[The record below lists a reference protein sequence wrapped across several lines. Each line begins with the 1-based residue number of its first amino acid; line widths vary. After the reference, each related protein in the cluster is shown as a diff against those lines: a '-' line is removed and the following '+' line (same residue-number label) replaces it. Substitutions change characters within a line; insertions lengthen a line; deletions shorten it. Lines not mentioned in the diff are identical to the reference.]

1 MIPRAFVWLAALTSA
16 ASALGAQRPTG
27 AVGAYVPPRTWPQ
40 EPRRFDL
47 LHQTMRL
54 RFDVPHRTLF
64 GEVTT
69 RLAITLAPTDTIR
82 LDAENLTIDR
92 ATDARGRTLRFTADT
107 SHVTVRLARRAAVG
121 DTVEFTLGYHGT
133 PERGLYFVPRRHVI
147 WSQGEATETRA
158 WIPTYDAPNDKTTWD
173 FFVSADTG
181 LKVLS
186 NGRLVDVTPTGGGRQ
201 AIWHW
206 AQDKAASTYLY
217 SVVVGPF
224 TVLRDQWRGI
234 PVDYWTYADTTDA
247 AWRAFG
253 ETPGMIEVYSQVLG
267 VPYPW
272 AKYDQSLIPD
282 FTYGGMENVS
292 ATTQTDLVLHGAG
305 GEPQGSGRGLAAHEL
320 AHQWF
325 GDLTTTAEWA
335 DVWLNEGL
343 TTYMESVHTEKT
355 RGWDDAA
362 LEWGGQ
368 QQAAMGADQNVER
381 PLVWG
386 VYEGTDPIQLFFSGH
401 VYPKGAQV
409 AHQLRRLLGDATFW
423 AGMHRFLVDNAYR
436 PVTTADYAV
445 AMEQTCRCE
454 LDWFFDQWAYGIGYP
469 RVRFSRHWDEG
480 SKTLHL
486 TVEQTQVVD
495 ATHPLFR
502 FPVTVRVIARDS
514 VVRHEI
520 MVSKANEMF
529 AIPLP
534 SEPVSFRF
542 DEGGW
547 LLGTVTGDQ
556 SALDLAQMARHDLDV
571 RGREWA
577 LRQLASVRDSTAAAA
592 RRFLV
597 LNEPRAELR
606 QAALEQM
613 AGDSNA
619 AARAVAASA
628 LRDPDGT
635 VRATALGTLRA
646 LDGTTA
652 ATAAST
658 LYATDPSDAVRQAA
672 LAIVAQAKG
681 KDALDL
687 LLGAAVDQP
696 LGIRLTAFHFL
707 GQLRDPRGLDVLER
721 MTGNTEDRNVRTQ
734 ALSAIAAS
742 GDSARATALALRLI
756 GDYDPLFASA
766 AVRVVARVGGAG
778 GRAKLAQAMRAEQ
791 RVSVRLAMQQVLAAR

>member
-1 MIPRAFVWLAALTSA
+1 MTATRFFALLTLAATPLS
-16 ASALGAQRPTG
+16 AQRPSG
-27 AVGAYVPPRTWPQ
+27 QVGAYVAPRAWPQ

-69 RLAITLAPTDTIR
+69 RLAITLAPTDSIR

-92 ATDARGRTLRFTADT
+92 ATDARGRSLKFTADT
-107 SHVTVRLARRAAVG
+107 SHVTVRLARRATVG
-121 DTVEFTLGYHGT
+121 DTVEFTLTYHGT
-133 PERGLYFVPRRHVI
+133 PERGLYFVPRRNVI

-173 FFVSADTG
+173 FYVSADSG
-181 LKVLS
+181 LKVLA

-201 AIWHW
+201 RIWHW
-206 AQDKAASTYLY
+206 AQDEAASTYLY

-224 TVLRDQWRGI
+224 TVLKDQWRGI
-234 PVDYWTYADTTDA
+234 PVEYWTYPDTTDA

-305 GEPQGSGRGLAAHEL
+305 SEPQNSGRGLAAHEL

-325 GDLTTTAEWA
+325 GDLTTTADWA

-362 LEWGGQ
+362 LEWNDQ
-368 QQAAMGADQNVER
+368 QQGAMGADQNVER

-386 VYEGTDPIQLFFSGH
+386 AYEGTDPIQLFFSGH
-401 VYPKGAQV
+401 VYPKGAQL
-409 AHQLRRLLGDATFW
+409 AHQLRRLLGDSVFW
-423 AGMHRFLVDNAYR
+423 AGMRRFLVDNAHR

-445 AMEQTCRCE
+445 AMERTCHCD

-469 RVRFSRHWDEG
+469 KVHFSRHWVPWAK
-480 SKTLHL
+480 SLHL
-486 TVEQTQVVD
+486 MVEQTQQID
-495 ATHPLFR
+495 STHPLFR
-502 FPVTVRVIARDS
+502 FPVTIRVITRDS
-514 VVRHEI
+514 VVRQEI
-520 MVSKANEMF
+520 MVSKASELF
-529 AIPLP
+529 AIVLP
-534 SEPVSFRF
+534 SEPLSFRF

-556 SALDLAQMARHDLDV
+556 GSAELAQMAIHDLDV
-571 RGREWA
+571 RGRQWA
-577 LRQLASVRDSTAAAA
+577 LSQLAAVRDSTAARA
-592 RRFLV
+592 RRFIV
-597 LNEPRAELR
+597 LNEQRAELR
-606 QAALEQM
+606 EVALGQM
-613 AGDSNA
+613 AADSNPVS
-619 AARAVAASA
+619 RAVAASA
-628 LRDPDGT
+628 LRDPDGS
-635 VRATALGTLRA
+635 VRAAALGA
-646 LDGTTA
+646 LLAQDPTA
-652 ATAAST
+652 ATTVATAM
-658 LYATDPSDAVRQAA
+658 YATDPSNTVRQAA
-672 LAIVAQAKG
+672 LAIIAQAKG
-681 KDALDL
+681 TEALDL
-687 LLGAAVDQP
+687 LLGAAADQP

-707 GQLRDPRGLDVLER
+707 GLQHDSRALDALER
-721 MTGNTEDRNVRTQ
+721 MTASNEDRVVRTQ
-734 ALSAIAAS
+734 ALNALAAS
-742 GDSARATALALRLI
+742 GNSARATAVALRLI

-766 AVRVVARVGGAG
+766 AVRVVGRVGGAD
-778 GRAKLAQAMRAEQ
+778 GRAKLAQAMGTER
-791 RVSVRLAMQQVLAAR
+791 RVYVRLAMQQVLAAHR